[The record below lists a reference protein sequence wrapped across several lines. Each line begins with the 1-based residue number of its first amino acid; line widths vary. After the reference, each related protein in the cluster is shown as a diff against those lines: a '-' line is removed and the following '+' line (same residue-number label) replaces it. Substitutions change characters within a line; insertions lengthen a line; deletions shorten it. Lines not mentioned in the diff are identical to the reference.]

1 MSFSPN
7 QGKLCLASSDRA
19 HAERPSYASLL
30 EFFSS
35 SGSPQGSPTE
45 AADVDNAT
53 ISTLSVRCGKTG
65 LRARSQIIEFQMFHC
80 VRLLVFN
87 ETTKKKNGVLEAE
100 AAAIKGGDKEFRRTT
115 RGCGRRAEERLV
127 TKHVFAF
134 AGGGEEQP

>member
-87 ETTKKKNGVLEAE
+87 ETTKKKKWSFGSRGRSY
-100 AAAIKGGDKEFRRTT
+100 KRGG
-115 RGCGRRAEERLV
+115 
-127 TKHVFAF
+127 
-134 AGGGEEQP
+134 